1 MALYNE
7 KTMANLF
14 SSSDK
19 HLHISKAIEVVHSS
33 SSSLAR
39 FGCNFQSQLATLD
52 MLSCNLFADLV
63 GDTAKIVA
71 AIPAEG
77 YTAVAW

>member
-1 MALYNE
+1 
-7 KTMANLF
+7 
-14 SSSDK
+14 
-19 HLHISKAIEVVHSS
+19 
-33 SSSLAR
+33 
-39 FGCNFQSQLATLD
+39 
-52 MLSCNLFADLV
+52 MLLCNLFADFV